1 MKNDIAE
8 YVKKIQVLERK
19 LEEERNASSRNDVD
33 IKKKYGDGCW
43 ALITGAT
50 DGIGKGFC

>member
-1 MKNDIAE
+1 MIGSIYVISKIASLLSE
-8 YVKKIQVLERK
+8 FFIILRG
-19 LEEERNASSRNDVD
+19 DVD